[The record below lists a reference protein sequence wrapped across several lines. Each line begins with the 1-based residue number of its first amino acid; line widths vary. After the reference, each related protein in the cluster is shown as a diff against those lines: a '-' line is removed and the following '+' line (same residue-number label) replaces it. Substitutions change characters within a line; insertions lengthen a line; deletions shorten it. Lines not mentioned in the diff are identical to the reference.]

1 MRVVV
6 VGDFREPILLDTSK
20 ATGLLIY
27 SDDDRP
33 NVIYRIIGEGK
44 GWIRYTKGEDPNF
57 NEVATALGLINQ
69 KGTLANNP

>member
-6 VGDFREPILLDTSK
+6 TGDFREPVLLDTAK

-27 SDDDRP
+27 SDTGQP

-44 GWIRYTKGEDPNF
+44 GWIRYTKGEDPGF
-57 NEVATALGLINQ
+57 EEIARALGLL
-69 KGTLANNP
+69 K